1 MMRGINTQKISW
13 ELVLKFILMLIEVL
27 GKSEEQAVSQA
38 ASKFGVDRSV
48 VNREFARTRR

>member
-1 MMRGINTQKISW
+1 MMRGINIQKISW

-38 ASKFGVDRSV
+38 ALKFGVDRSV
-48 VNREFARTRR
+48 VKREFARTRR